1 MFGCITASLPLVG
14 YMLSN
19 QQTNHITSR
28 FWTSIVLYIRKLV
41 CLSTQQDRWH
51 VRELRL
57 IQVRYVKSGRNMT
70 LSGGEKRIKEV
81 E

>member
-28 FWTSIVLYIRKLV
+28 FWTSIVLYIKKLV
-41 CLSTQQDRWH
+41 CLVPSKIDGML
-51 VRELRL
+51 E
-57 IQVRYVKSGRNMT
+57 N
-70 LSGGEKRIKEV
+70 
-81 E
+81 